1 MAIGFIFVVIGVV
14 AWLLARGLTTLFI
27 DSSDENN
34 PYRMLV
40 VTIGYAGIAAVIWG
54 AVLLALYGGD

>member
-1 MAIGFIFVVIGVV
+1 
-14 AWLLARGLTTLFI
+14 
-27 DSSDENN
+27 
-34 PYRMLV
+34 MLV